1 MRHISI
7 DFISR
12 NDIRIC
18 IDGEKIADVAGFSLE
33 IKEGE
38 SPSYSIQKNVFPK
51 TKEKGLLKQSSKKE
65 ISLWRTV
72 RQAAKALQ
80 EEDPKTA
87 ITDSVIRRLMAE
99 DAIKSKPK
107 AKGSKVRLV
116 DLNEIKR
123 YFDDDSDNIKQRIK
137 PIF

>member
-38 SPSYSIQKNVFPK
+38 SPSYSIQKNVFCTGQQK
-51 TKEKGLLKQSSKKE
+51 LDT
-65 ISLWRTV
+65 
-72 RQAAKALQ
+72 
-80 EEDPKTA
+80 
-87 ITDSVIRRLMAE
+87 
-99 DAIKSKPK
+99 
-107 AKGSKVRLV
+107 
-116 DLNEIKR
+116 
-123 YFDDDSDNIKQRIK
+123 
-137 PIF
+137 